1 MDITKVTVKK
11 VPSTVGMG
19 IMVVINTRTKVQIT
33 MVVVTMLVVVIL
45 NMGIHRMVNMVV
57 EIQAYQQQVAII
69 GIGNEYGHHGS
80 NYSKYGSKNGGANF
94 TLPGQNRSNKFVL
107 NQPLSKMKNKSS
119 SNYKNYGNNY
129 NLGQRRR
136 GGPDPMSQNDHSVNK
151 IFAVF
156 AKGIESWSKW

>member
-33 MVVVTMLVVVIL
+33 MVVTMLVVVIL

-69 GIGNEYGHHGS
+69 GIKVMNMVIMVPIIVNMEATMAVQILHCLG
-80 NYSKYGSKNGGANF
+80 KI
-94 TLPGQNRSNKFVL
+94 VL
-107 NQPLSKMKNKSS
+107 INS
-119 SNYKNYGNNY
+119 
-129 NLGQRRR
+129 
-136 GGPDPMSQNDHSVNK
+136 
-151 IFAVF
+151 F
-156 AKGIESWSKW
+156 

>member
-69 GIGNEYGHHGS
+69 GIKVMNMVIMVPIIVNMEATMAVQILHCLG
-80 NYSKYGSKNGGANF
+80 KI
-94 TLPGQNRSNKFVL
+94 VL
-107 NQPLSKMKNKSS
+107 INS
-119 SNYKNYGNNY
+119 
-129 NLGQRRR
+129 
-136 GGPDPMSQNDHSVNK
+136 
-151 IFAVF
+151 F
-156 AKGIESWSKW
+156 